1 MLPLMIIKRI
11 RTIGIVTVLLI
22 ASIVFK
28 LTYNTIIIHENL
40 VELASE
46 LWQRSFPLYA
56 PRGYI
61 LDRNGE
67 LLATNEPTL
76 SLYAI
81 PYQVEDKQTIANQL
95 SKLLGVDENILFEKL
110 SKKASIVSFHPYG
123 RKLNYQ
129 QSEQIERLNLK
140 GIYLVQD
147 NLRTYPYEEYLS
159 SLIGFVGIDNI
170 GFAGLESYY
179 DNYLTGKKGSLNYY
193 MDAKGGLFPNT
204 QSEIIAPSQGMS
216 LELTIDLRL
225 QNILEREMENAY
237 LQYNADE
244 VVGIIMNPNNGEILA
259 IGNRPT
265 YDNNN
270 YQNYDQTIYN
280 RLLPVYNSFEPGST
294 FKAMTFAAAINEGLI
309 DIDNDTYY
317 DKGYEIVAGTRIN
330 SWKKGGHGLQ
340 TYLEVLENS
349 SNPGFVSIA
358 RKLGKDKLYQYIYD
372 FGFNTKTNVDI
383 QGENKG
389 IMFSYDNFNELE
401 QATTAFGQGI
411 SVTAIQLVTAFSAV
425 INGGY
430 LYKPHVAKALL
441 SSSLMERVYEVEPT
455 IVRQVITNETSKT
468 MRRALESVV
477 SKGSG
482 RKAYVDGYRIGGKT
496 GTAQIAE
503 NGGYVDGKYI
513 LSFIAGAPMNDPQL
527 VAYFSIKNAH
537 GAVQYGGTTVG
548 PIIGRIMAESLQT
561 LGIEKNY
568 EGIEREYTWMD
579 TKTAAVPNYIG
590 KNKSEVKSKDFTF
603 VFVGEGD
610 KVIDQLPR
618 VGEMIPINSKVVI
631 MLGGEGSDDEYF

>member
-1 MLPLMIIKRI
+1 MLPLMLIKRI
-11 RTIGIVTVLLI
+11 RTIAVITVLLV

-28 LTYNTIIIHENL
+28 LTYNTIFMHQEL
-40 VELASE
+40 VTLASE

-61 LDRNGE
+61 IDRNGE

-81 PYQVEDKQTIANQL
+81 PYQVKDKVQASANL
-95 SKLLGVDENILFEKL
+95 ASILGVDQEIIFEKL
-110 SKKASIVSFHPYG
+110 NKKASIVSFHPYG
-123 RKLNYQ
+123 RKLTYG
-129 QSEQIERLNLK
+129 QSEQIEKLSLD

-147 NLRTYPYEEYLS
+147 NLRTYPYKEYMA

-244 VVGIIMNPNNGEILA
+244 VVGIIMDPNNGEILA

-265 YDNNN
+265 YDNNR
-270 YQNYDQTIYN
+270 YQDYDQTIYN

-294 FKAMTFAAAINEGLI
+294 FKAITFASAINENLI

-349 SNPGFVSIA
+349 SNPGFVQIA
-358 RKLGKDKLYQYIYD
+358 RMLGKDKLYQYVKD
-372 FGFNTKTNVDI
+372 FGFNQKTGVDI

-411 SVTAIQLVTAFSAV
+411 SVTAMQLVTAFSAV

-430 LYKPHVAKALL
+430 LFKPHVCKSLL
-441 SSSLMERVYEVEPT
+441 SSSLMERVYEVTPT
-455 IVRQVITNETSKT
+455 VVRQVISEETSKT

-477 SKGSG
+477 SRGSG
-482 RKAYVDGYRIGGKT
+482 RKAYVEGYRVGGKT

-503 NGGYVDGKYI
+503 NGAYVDGKYI
-513 LSFIAGAPMNDPQL
+513 LSFIAGAPMNDPRL
-527 VAYFSIKNAH
+527 VCYFSIKNAH
-537 GAVQYGGTTVG
+537 NAVQYGGTTVG
-548 PIIGRIMAESLQT
+548 PIIGRIIEDCLKT
-561 LGIEKNY
+561 LGVEKNY

-579 TKTAAVPNYIG
+579 TKTAQVPNFIG
-590 KNKSEVKSKDFTF
+590 KDKKEVKSRDFTF
-603 VFVGEGD
+603 VFVGSGN

-618 VGEMIPINSKVVI
+618 VGEMIPIGSKVVI
-631 MLGGEGSDDEYF
+631 MLGGE